1 MIDVLSLRGIIT
13 VFAALDVATG
23 CRRLLRMPPQKTRD
37 HTVVSPTGVKGSEYR
52 DPNALIDE
60 IPMAHKDIEVVMRD
74 AAGPVE
80 FCPRSGRSSD
90 VKGDAVCRL
99 DTSPIIIANISPFD
113 VRRLCC
119 GAEGSARVHR

>member
-1 MIDVLSLRGIIT
+1 VTISAGHLT
-13 VFAALDVATG
+13 VVAALDVATG
-23 CRRLLRMPPQKTRD
+23 VSTPATYATAEDARD
-37 HTVVSPTGVKGSEYR
+37 HTAVSPTGVKGSEYR
-52 DPNALIDE
+52 DPHALIDE

-74 AAGPVE
+74 AAGQVE

-99 DTSPIIIANISPFD
+99 DTSPIIVSNISPFD